1 MIYAPPQLGEPEMRV
16 IEELDQ
22 MRSELRHNVRDRRR
36 WLGSLRR
43 LTFARNVQGSNS
55 IEGYDASLDDVLAA
69 VDDEETLEAGE
80 ETRLALRGYRGR
92 VAHVRD
98 ADRPRPGTAVHR
110 RVPAQVPALH
120 DDPP

>member
-1 MIYAPPQLGEPEMRV
+1 MTRVKDGYQLSTLMVSNYHRGMIYAPPQLGEPEMRA
-16 IEELDQ
+16 IDELDQ

-80 ETRLALRGYRGR
+80 ETRLALRGYR
-92 VAHVRD
+92 D
-98 ADRPRPGTAVHR
+98 ALTYVM
-110 RVPAQVPALH
+110 
-120 DDPP
+120 